1 MHVALFQRPFI
12 PPKHMIKFH
21 LASLILD
28 YEERNQRRLTL
39 VELAEATGI
48 ARPTLSKMQSPRGG
62 HNTTTNNVD
71 ALCKYFGCRVED
83 VMEYLP
89 EE

>member
-1 MHVALFQRPFI
+1 MRVALFQRPFI

-21 LASLILD
+21 LARLILD

-62 HNTTTNNVD
+62 Q
-71 ALCKYFGCRVED
+71 E
-83 VMEYLP
+83 
-89 EE
+89 

>member
-1 MHVALFQRPFI
+1 
-12 PPKHMIKFH
+12 MIKFH
-21 LASLILD
+21 LARLILD
-28 YEERNQRRLTL
+28 YEERNQLWLIL

-62 HNTTTNNVD
+62 HNTTTNNID
-71 ALCKYFGCRVED
+71 ALCRYFDCWVED

-89 EE
+89 DE